1 MVMRVVSAVG
11 VLVRGACIQFWAEP
25 GQRVGVQEG
34 AVPAAGRRE
43 ACGGRGVHDLSLGP
57 LRMSVLEARAPWA
70 QGLESARWQGVWR
83 EGVRTGR
90 L

>member
-34 AVPAAGRRE
+34 AVPAAG
-43 ACGGRGVHDLSLGP
+43 GG
-57 LRMSVLEARAPWA
+57 
-70 QGLESARWQGVWR
+70 
-83 EGVRTGR
+83 
-90 L
+90 